1 MLQHLTSNH
10 AIKVRGTRRWLRVE
24 VGQADTG
31 AMVGALRREEKSD
44 AFLKKCEREM
54 REEGRRCED
63 ELILTMDDRRTL
75 PSI

>member
-1 MLQHLTSNH
+1 MQLRPDTH
-10 AIKVRGTRRWLRVE
+10 AGG

-31 AMVGALRREEKSD
+31 AMVGALRGEEKSD

-54 REEGRRCED
+54 RGEGTGRRRCED